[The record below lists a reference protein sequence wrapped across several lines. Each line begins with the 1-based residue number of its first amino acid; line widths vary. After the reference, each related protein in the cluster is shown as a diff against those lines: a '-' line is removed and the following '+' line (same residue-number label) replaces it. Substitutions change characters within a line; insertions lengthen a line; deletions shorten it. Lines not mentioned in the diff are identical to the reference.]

1 MNTSVLPPHINLRLF
16 LFCILFTLLPG
27 TTSIADSESIASQPN
42 SSDLSLTT
50 NALSSSRNELPY
62 NDLSQN
68 AFSRFNNEKEFLPV
82 DEAYKLSVRQ
92 TESHLIAEWVIA
104 EQYFLYGEQF
114 HFSIDGK
121 TVTATRPKGKITY
134 DAVFEKDVEKYY
146 VYVQAQID
154 KSQLPASPST
164 NSTFTLSITY
174 QGCADAGLCYPPE
187 TKQYRINLEQ
197 NVFIPATSP
206 PKKTYPTP
214 PSSTNTSLS
223 LLFIMLGSAFVGGL
237 ILNLMPCV
245 FPILSIKALSI
256 ANNHHY
262 SLRIRHG
269 WSYTI
274 GCLLTFVIIAGL
286 LLIVRDAGKAVG
298 WGFQLQ
304 SPAIV
309 TLLAFL
315 FFIMGLSLSGLIT
328 LSTRWM
334 NSGQSLTE
342 GNGISQSFFTG
353 MLSTIVASPC
363 TAPFM
368 ASALGYALVQPT
380 AIALSIF
387 ATLGFGMAF
396 PFLLL
401 SYLPQLEKYLPKPGV
416 WMDTFKQALAFP
428 PYLTSIWL
436 LWVLGHQV
444 GHDGVILVII
454 GATSILFAVWLNH
467 KKPSWS
473 LPILAITTILILSI
487 TWNNQQQFSLK
498 NPSNHSA
505 WRPYTQSKLNA
516 LRQQGKPVFVN
527 LTADWCLTCKVNEEL
542 VFTQNTLEW
551 MQSQGIHLLEGDWTN
566 YNAEITELLDHYGR
580 GGVPL
585 YLLFPANPNGP
596 AKVLPQILNPIT
608 FKELVN
614 DI

>member
-1 MNTSVLPPHINLRLF
+1 M
-16 LFCILFTLLPG
+16 
-27 TTSIADSESIASQPN
+27 
-42 SSDLSLTT
+42 
-50 NALSSSRNELPY
+50 PY